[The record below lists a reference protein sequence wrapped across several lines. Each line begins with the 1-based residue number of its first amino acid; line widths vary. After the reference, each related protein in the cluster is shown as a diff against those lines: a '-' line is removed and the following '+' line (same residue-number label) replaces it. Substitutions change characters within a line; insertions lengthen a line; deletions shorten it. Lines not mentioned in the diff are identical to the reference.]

1 MVGFLKAVPGGVR
14 LGLAAAILALAAG
27 AVLPMGGQAAT
38 APNSLALSYQVL
50 LGPLPVMTVTADLA
64 LPTATAEGAY
74 RADIVGRAGGYIG
87 EVYDWSFTARS
98 EGVAT
103 GHRLSPKRFAGENL
117 SALDRRPVAILYA
130 KDGTPQPRFDPPRPE
145 DAQARPSPA
154 QAKGTLDPASA
165 MVALLRTVSATGSCA
180 AALPVYDGRRRFD
193 LITRETGE
201 ELIQALPR
209 SAYGGPAQRCEL
221 QLNQLDDSRERLP
234 GQGTAWVA
242 EISGATVPV
251 RLELTTALGIV
262 TVDLVEATAGPSSL

>member
-1 MVGFLKAVPGGVR
+1 MVGFLKAVFGGVR
-14 LGLAAAILALAAG
+14 AGLAATVLALVATA
-27 AVLPMGGQAAT
+27 LPMGGDAAT
-38 APNSLALSYQVL
+38 VSKGLALSYQVL

-64 LPTATAEGAY
+64 LPTAPSEGSY

-98 EGVAT
+98 EGVAL

-117 SALDRRPVAILYA
+117 SALDRRPVAIVYA

-145 DAQARPSPA
+145 DAQARPTPA

-165 MVALLRTVSATGSCA
+165 MVALLQTVSATGSCA

-193 LITRETGE
+193 LVTREMGE

-234 GQGTAWVA
+234 SAGTAWVA
-242 EISGATVPV
+242 EVSGATVPV

-262 TVDLVEATAGPSSL
+262 TVDLVEAAAGPSSL

>member
-1 MVGFLKAVPGGVR
+1 MVGFLKAVLGGVR
-14 LGLAAAILALAAG
+14 AGLAAAVLTLAAT
-27 AVLPMGGQAAT
+27 ALPMGGDAAT
-38 APNSLALSYQVL
+38 ASKGLALSYQVL

-64 LPTATAEGAY
+64 LPTAPAEGSY

-98 EGVAT
+98 EGVAL

-117 SALDRRPVAILYA
+117 SALDRRPVAIVYA

-145 DAQARPSPA
+145 DAQARPTPA

-165 MVALLRTVSATGSCA
+165 MVALLQTVSQTGSCA

-193 LITRETGE
+193 LVTREMGE

-234 GQGTAWVA
+234 SAGTAWVA
-242 EISGATVPV
+242 EVSGATVPV

-262 TVDLVEATAGPSSL
+262 TVDLVEAAAGPSSL